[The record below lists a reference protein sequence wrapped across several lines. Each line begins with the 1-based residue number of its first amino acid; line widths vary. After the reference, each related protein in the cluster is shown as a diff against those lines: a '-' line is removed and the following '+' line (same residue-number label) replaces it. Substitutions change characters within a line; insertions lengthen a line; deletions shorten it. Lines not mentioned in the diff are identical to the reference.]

1 MAYYSEIPD
10 LQAMLPAVIRR
21 LPAPPRGALV
31 RRVLRRLTVGSPVA
45 WCLFG
50 LVLAA
55 TVAAAT
61 VGGRAPLLAV
71 MGLTIT
77 AAAVLYVRFHR
88 TLLRFVETPDPADA
102 QRIRLRLCA
111 LCDYATQ
118 GNPNDHCP
126 ECGERVV
133 FPPVVAP

>member
-1 MAYYSEIPD
+1 
-10 LQAMLPAVIRR
+10 MLPAVIRR
-21 LPAPPRGALV
+21 LPNPPRGPLV
-31 RRVLRRLTVGSPVA
+31 RRVFRRQTLGSPVA
-45 WCLFG
+45 WGLFG

-55 TVAAAT
+55 IVAAAT

-88 TLLRFVETPDPADA
+88 ALLHFVETSDPADP

-118 GNPNDHCP
+118 GNPTDHCP

-133 FPPVVAP
+133 FPRVAAP